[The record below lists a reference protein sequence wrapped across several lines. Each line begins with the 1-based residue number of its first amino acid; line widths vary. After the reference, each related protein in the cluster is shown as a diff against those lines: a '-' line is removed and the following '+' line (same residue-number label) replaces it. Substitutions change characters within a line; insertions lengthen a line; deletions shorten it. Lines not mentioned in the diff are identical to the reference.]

1 MDQFVSI
8 LSKPDSIPVA
18 LMVPLSIVLLAMWWR
33 AAHTSDRIL
42 ENDGEEALQAYMEG
56 GRPDPDRDE
65 PPDPD
70 AGRVHTWPYLVRVEL
85 IAALAVILILIV
97 WSVVLDAPL
106 EQHADPSRTPNPSKA
121 PWYFLGLQE
130 MLVYFDPWIA
140 GVMLPLTII
149 FGLSAIPYL
158 DVNPKGS
165 GYYSWKDRKFAIL
178 TFLFGFVILWLL
190 LIIVGVFFRGPGW
203 NWFWPWQHW
212 DAERAIA
219 TPNRNWS
226 DLFGLGTG
234 TGAMLLGLA
243 TIGAYYGLAVV
254 YWRWRRNVSPTL
266 QHMGKVRYA
275 ITAFLF
281 LTMMALPI
289 KMLLRHLLSV
299 KYVLVTPWLNI

>member
-1 MDQFVSI
+1 MDQFLSI

-18 LMVPLSIVLLAMWWR
+18 LMVPLSVVLLAMWWR

-42 ENDGEEALQAYMEG
+42 EEDGQEALQAYMEG
-56 GRPDPDRDE
+56 GRPEPDPDE

-85 IAALAVILILIV
+85 IAALAVLLILIV

-106 EQHADPSRTPNPSKA
+106 EQVADPSRTPNPSKA

-226 DLFGLGTG
+226 DLFGLGSG

-254 YWRWRRNVSPTL
+254 YWLWRRKVSPTL
-266 QHMGKVRYA
+266 QRMGKLRYA